1 MGVKSPPL
9 QGPGGRG
16 PLRAPRN
23 LYPFKENPFFGPF
36 QGIRR
41 YFAPRRT
48 STPARQSTAGEP
60 RMFKAKAEESFAG
73 NHERS
78 FRQGSREA
86 KLPVPAWAL
95 PPIRD
100 KYRSEIEPDVPKPNP
115 VG

>member
-1 MGVKSPPL
+1 MFLSPITA
-9 QGPGGRG
+9 PGGGVLYGR
-16 PLRAPRN
+16 LEN
-23 LYPFKENPFFGPF
+23 LYPFKENPFYGPF
-36 QGIRR
+36 EGIRR

-86 KLPVPAWAL
+86 KLPLPAWAL

-100 KYRSEIEPDVPKPNP
+100 EYRSEIEPDVPKPNP

>member
-1 MGVKSPPL
+1 MPY
-9 QGPGGRG
+9 GR
-16 PLRAPRN
+16 LETCTHS
-23 LYPFKENPFFGPF
+23 KK
-36 QGIRR
+36 IRFLDR
-41 YFAPRRT
+41 FREYGDILPPRRT